1 MHNKGS
7 FKHCLSRFMQIIGL
21 ILVFRVTK
29 NALFHPEQFD
39 QVFSE
44 VRNATYP
51 IVGSLLVIGT
61 IISLWLALSFIGG
74 VVYYLFCKLRN
85 RKEFS
90 TP

>member
-1 MHNKGS
+1 M
-7 FKHCLSRFMQIIGL
+7 
-21 ILVFRVTK
+21 TK

-39 QVFSE
+39 QGFSE